1 MIADIATRE
10 THVGTRPY
18 ESELLLELK
27 AEPEPHSQPLSQP
40 SPPAPRT
47 ARRLAIITLH
57 GTLDTAYPPLIL
69 ATAAAA
75 MGMEVTIFFTF
86 YGLDI
91 LKKGRADK
99 LKVAPIANPAMP
111 VPVPNII
118 GMLPGMTYVAT
129 KMMNGWMKKA
139 HVAKLSELL
148 EMAQEMGVKMI
159 ACQMSMDVMGIK
171 KEDLI
176 DGVEVAG
183 AASFIEFASDN
194 AVSLTF

>member
-1 MIADIATRE
+1 MPAQHATMD
-10 THVGTRPY
+10 VMPQ
-18 ESELLLELK
+18 K
-27 AEPEPHSQPLSQP
+27 AEDLLGLNTITETQPQLQP
-40 SPPAPRT
+40 QVPQT
-47 ARRLAIITLH
+47 AKRLAIIALH
-57 GTLDTAYPPLIL
+57 GTLDMAYPPLIL

-75 MGMEVTIFFTF
+75 MDMEVTIFFTF

-91 LKKGRADK
+91 LKKGRANK

-118 GMLPGMTYVAT
+118 GMLPGMTYIAT
-129 KMMNGWMKKA
+129 KMMNSWMKKA

-176 DGVEVAG
+176 DGVEIAG